1 MMLISHELRASKIV
15 HADIKPDNFLF
26 KQSLDLKKN
35 EKLNER
41 NVVNNLILADF
52 GTSFWVE
59 EYNSLTE
66 YQVAR
71 YYRAP

>member
-1 MMLISHELRASKIV
+1 
-15 HADIKPDNFLF
+15 
-26 KQSLDLKKN
+26 LDLKKN